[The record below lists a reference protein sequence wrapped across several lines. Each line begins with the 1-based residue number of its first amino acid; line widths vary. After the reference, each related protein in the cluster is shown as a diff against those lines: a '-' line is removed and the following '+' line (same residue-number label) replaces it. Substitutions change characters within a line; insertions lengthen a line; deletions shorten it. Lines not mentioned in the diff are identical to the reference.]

1 MMKSSKEQLYAL
13 LGYISDLLY
22 SPKYAELNR
31 SNRVDLDKI
40 TGRFDYARNRLNK
53 LPEDI
58 ILENEDYLPT
68 DIYKAWKRFD
78 AAFDGKVTEQVK
90 KSYGILIKRT
100 SSFLEYLKSL
110 PGEQN
115 GRRTAYNARSI
126 SVEDEKEKRA
136 RLKKQYDMLR
146 ESIARERN
154 TGNPDAGEMEA
165 LRKQLDAVAG
175 EMKKVQDK
183 VESAEADRKTE
194 ARWTDRIELAFKD
207 LGNYTRSIEDEK
219 DKATAEYWSFL
230 IITWILAAL
239 FCRFYYLFIK
249 GVQSHDILLN
259 TWLDYLPYGMMI
271 PLYGLLIWL
280 CVYQK
285 NRAHK
290 ISIEL
295 TTRLFNIHYLEGLL
309 KLTNTLSANPDEAIG
324 KIDHAVDSMLRSYL
338 KQVDRNQLS
347 ETELSRMEA
356 KEMESNPYW
365 KLLQEIKELIKT
377 IRQ

>member
-1 MMKSSKEQLYAL
+1 MKSNKEQLYAL
-13 LGYISDLLY
+13 LSYISDLLY

-31 SNRVDLDKI
+31 YNRVDLEKMA
-40 TGRFDYARNRLNK
+40 GRFDYARNRLNK

-58 ILENEDYLPT
+58 ILENKDYLPA
-68 DIYKAWKRFD
+68 DIKKAWERFD
-78 AAFDGKVTEQVK
+78 TAFDGMITERLK
-90 KSYGILIKRT
+90 KSYEMLVKKT

-110 PGEQN
+110 PREQN
-115 GRRTAYNARSI
+115 SRRTAYNARSI
-126 SVEDEKEKRA
+126 SVEDEKEKQNRSKEQRA
-136 RLKKQYDMLR
+136 KIKILLENLQNSSTPDKERVQRLEEQLR
-146 ESIARERN
+146 AVDQEIKESQE
-154 TGNPDAGEMEA
+154 
-165 LRKQLDAVAG
+165 
-175 EMKKVQDK
+175 K
-183 VESAEADRKTE
+183 VESVDIALKTE
-194 ARWTDRIELAFKD
+194 KQWSIRIKQAFKA

-219 DKATAEYWSFL
+219 DKATVEYWSFL

-239 FCRFYYLFIK
+239 FCRLYYLFIK
-249 GVQSHDILLN
+249 GVQAHDIFLN

-309 KLTNTLSANPDEAIG
+309 KLTNALSASPDEAIG
-324 KIDHAVDSMLRSYL
+324 KIDRAVDSMLQSYL
-338 KQVDRNQLS
+338 KQVDRNHLS
-347 ETELSRMEA
+347 ETELSRMEV
-356 KEMESNPYW
+356 KEMEGSPYW

>member
-1 MMKSSKEQLYAL
+1 MKIGKDQLHAL

-31 SNRVDLDKI
+31 SNRVDLDKMA
-40 TGRFDYARNRLNK
+40 GRFDYARNRLNK

-58 ILENEDYLPT
+58 TLENKDYLPA
-68 DIYKAWKRFD
+68 DINKAWRRFD
-78 AAFDGKVTEQVK
+78 AAFDGMITERLK
-90 KSYGILIKRT
+90 KSYGELIKKT
-100 SSFLEYLKSL
+100 SSFLEYLRHI
-110 PGEQN
+110 PVEN
-115 GRRTAYNARSI
+115 GTHPSYNARSI
-126 SVEDEKEKRA
+126 SVEDEKEKQIRSKEQRA
-136 RLKKQYDMLR
+136 KLKVLLENLHNSSTPDKERIQRLQEQLR
-146 ESIARERN
+146 AVDQEIKESQE
-154 TGNPDAGEMEA
+154 
-165 LRKQLDAVAG
+165 
-175 EMKKVQDK
+175 K
-183 VESAEADRKTE
+183 VESVDVALKTE
-194 ARWTDRIELAFKD
+194 KQWSLRIEQAFND
-207 LGNYTRSIEDEK
+207 LGDYTRSIEDEK

-356 KEMESNPYW
+356 KEMEGSPLW

>member
-1 MMKSSKEQLYAL
+1 MKSSKEQLYAL
-13 LGYISDLLY
+13 LDYISDLLY

-31 SNRVDLDKI
+31 SNHVDLDKMA
-40 TGRFDYARNRLNK
+40 GRFGYARNRLDK
-53 LPEDI
+53 LPETI
-58 ILENEDYLPT
+58 TLQNEDYLPA
-68 DIYKAWKRFD
+68 DINKAWKRFN
-78 AAFDGKVTEQVK
+78 AAFDGTVTEPFK
-90 KSYGILIKRT
+90 KSYGVLIKKT
-100 SSFLEYLKSL
+100 SSFLEYLKSF
-110 PGEQN
+110 PAEQ
-115 GRRTAYNARSI
+115 TYNARSI
-126 SVEDEKEKRA
+126 SVEDERKKQA

-146 ESIARERN
+146 ESIVRERN

-194 ARWTDRIELAFKD
+194 ARWADRIELAFKD

-338 KQVDRNQLS
+338 KQVDRNQLT

-356 KEMESNPYW
+356 KEMEGSPLW

>member
-1 MMKSSKEQLYAL
+1 MKSNKEQLHAL

-31 SNRVDLDKI
+31 SNRVDMDKMA
-40 TGRFDYARNRLNK
+40 GRFGYARNRLDK
-53 LPEDI
+53 SPGDI
-58 ILENEDYLPT
+58 TLENEDYLPA
-68 DIYKAWKRFD
+68 DINKLWKRFD
-78 AAFDGKVTEQVK
+78 AAFNGTVTEQVK
-90 KSYGILIKRT
+90 KSYGTLIKRT

-110 PGEQN
+110 PAEP
-115 GRRTAYNARSI
+115 TYNARSI
-126 SVEDEKEKRA
+126 SVEDEKKKQA

-146 ESIARERN
+146 ESIVRERN
-154 TGNPDAGEMEA
+154 AGNPDTGVMDA

-175 EMKKVQDK
+175 EMKKVQGK
-183 VESAEADRKTE
+183 MESAEADRKTE
-194 ARWTDRIELAFKD
+194 ARWADRIEQAFND
-207 LGNYTRSIEDEK
+207 LGDYTRSIEKEK
-219 DKATAEYWSFL
+219 GKATVEYWLFL
-230 IITWILAAL
+230 GATWILIAL
-239 FCRFYYLFIK
+239 FAKLYFHFIA
-249 GVQSHDILLN
+249 GIQHHTIILRE
-259 TWLDYLPYGMMI
+259 WIDYFPYGIMA
-271 PLYGLLIWL
+271 PLFALLIWL

-338 KQVDRNQLS
+338 KQVDRNHLS
-347 ETELSRMEA
+347 ETELSRLEV
-356 KEMESNPYW
+356 KEMEGSPYW

-377 IRQ
+377 IKQ

>member
-1 MMKSSKEQLYAL
+1 MKSSKEQLHSL
-13 LGYISDLLY
+13 LGYIRDLLY
-22 SPKYAELNR
+22 SPRYAELNR
-31 SNRVDLDKI
+31 SNRVDLDKMA
-40 TGRFDYARNRLNK
+40 GRFNNARNRLDK
-53 LPEDI
+53 LPETI
-58 ILENEDYLPT
+58 ILQNEDYLPA
-68 DIYKAWKRFD
+68 DIGKAWRHFD
-78 AAFDGKVTEQVK
+78 TAFDGMITERLK
-90 KSYGILIKRT
+90 KSYGMLIKKT
-100 SSFLEYLKSL
+100 ASFLEYLKSL
-110 PGEQN
+110 PTEQ
-115 GRRTAYNARSI
+115 AYNARSI
-126 SVEDEKEKRA
+126 SVEDEKKKQA
-136 RLKKQYDMLR
+136 RLKRQYDMLK

-154 TGNPDAGEMEA
+154 AGSPDSVEMET

-183 VESAEADRKTE
+183 VESVEADRKAET
-194 ARWTDRIELAFKD
+194 RWADRIEQAFKD
-207 LGNYTRSIEDEK
+207 LGDYTGSIEMEK
-219 DKATAEYWSFL
+219 TKATVEYWLFL
-230 IITWILAAL
+230 FATLVLAAL
-239 FCRFYYLFIK
+239 FADLYSHFIA
-249 GVQSHDILLN
+249 GIQRQTIILRE
-259 TWLDYLPYGMMI
+259 WIDYLPYGMMA
-271 PLYGLLIWL
+271 PLFALLIWL

-338 KQVDRNQLS
+338 KQVDRNHLS

-356 KEMESNPYW
+356 KEMEGSPYW

>member
-1 MMKSSKEQLYAL
+1 MKIGKDQLHAL

-31 SNRVDLDKI
+31 SNHVDLDKMA
-40 TGRFDYARNRLNK
+40 GRFGYARNRLNK
-53 LPEDI
+53 LPENI
-58 ILENEDYLPT
+58 ILENEDYLPA
-68 DIYKAWKRFD
+68 DINKAWRRFD
-78 AAFDGKVTEQVK
+78 SVFDGKVTEQVK
-90 KSYGILIKRT
+90 KSYGVLIKKT

-110 PGEQN
+110 PREQN
-115 GRRTAYNARSI
+115 SRRTAYNARSI
-126 SVEDEKEKRA
+126 NVEDEKKKQA

-146 ESIARERN
+146 ESIVRERN
-154 TGNPDAGEMEA
+154 AGNPDTGVMEA
-165 LRKQLDAVAG
+165 LRKRLDAVAG
-175 EMKKVQDK
+175 EMKDVRDK
-183 VESAEADRKTE
+183 VESADADRKTE
-194 ARWTDRIELAFKD
+194 KQWSIRIEHAFND
-207 LGNYTRSIEDEK
+207 LGDYTRSIEKEK
-219 DKATAEYWSFL
+219 GKATAEYWLFL
-230 IITWILAAL
+230 GATWILVVL
-239 FCRFYYLFIK
+239 FAWLYCHFLAGI
-249 GVQSHDILLN
+249 QHHTIILRE
-259 TWLDYLPYGMMI
+259 WIDYLPYGMMA
-271 PLYGLLIWL
+271 PLFALLIWL